1 MHPEILELEEAAA
14 LLGRDVR
21 DVARMASRGYLPAR
35 RIGDRWLFSRTEL
48 THWLEQHLHGLSDA
62 ELRLLENAQRTNTEE
77 PLLGR
82 HLVLDA
88 IAVPLQARTKKA
100 VLHALVRLTEN
111 SGCVYDSDAVL
122 AALIQR
128 EELAS
133 TALESGVAFP
143 HPHRPLPKALGDSIV
158 AFGRTAS
165 GIPFG
170 APRGVLTD
178 LFFLMLSTDSHI
190 HLQLLA
196 RLARLVQSVT
206 FLEALRA
213 AETAVAAYDL
223 ILARER
229 ELLDG

>member
-1 MHPEILELEEAAA
+1 MHSEILDLDQAAA

-35 RIGDRWLFSRTEL
+35 RIGDRWRFSRTEL

-62 ELRLLENAQRTNTEE
+62 ELRLLEKAQRTNAEE
-77 PLLGR
+77 PLLAR

-88 IAVPLQARTKKA
+88 IAIPLQARTRKA
-100 VLHALVRLTEN
+100 VLHELVRLTEN
-111 SGCVYDSDAVL
+111 SGCVYDSSAVL
-122 AALIQR
+122 EALEQR

-133 TALESGVAFP
+133 TAIESGVAFP
-143 HPHRPLPKALGDSIV
+143 HPHRPLPKALGDNIV

-178 LFFLMLSTDSHI
+178 LFFLMLSTDSQI
-190 HLQLLA
+190 HLHLLA
-196 RLARLVQSVT
+196 RLARVVQSAT
-206 FLEALRA
+206 FLEDLRT
-213 AETAVAAYDL
+213 AETPLAAYDL

-229 ELLDG
+229 ELLEG